1 MDAPN
6 MRKYLAHELTARQ
19 SLAMAEEMAKT
30 FNCPIVWIAWL
41 RSARWGEFVRSDTLH
56 DWTGGRQTVL
66 LFDTERAARRFIRH
80 NQIGGDWQ
88 TQPYPIATITDTCTQ
103 HGVAWRQV
111 DDATSA
117 WMVPMVDLVCPHTGA
132 IVRVPH
138 AERLTTT
145 LRPPTLPRP
154 PYNPARIRWRMR
166 RIADRIARALAEIP

>member
-30 FNCPIVWIAWL
+30 LNCPIVWIAWL

-56 DWTGGRQTVL
+56 DWTSGRQTVL

-88 TQPYPIATITDTCTQ
+88 TQPYPLITITDTCAQ
-103 HGVAWRQV
+103 HSVAWRQV
-111 DDATSA
+111 EGDAA
-117 WMVPMVDLVCPHTGA
+117 WVAYVDIINPLTGEVTPVPW
-132 IVRVPH
+132 
-138 AERLTTT
+138 AERRTTHPGQLKVR
-145 LRPPTLPRP
+145 LRPGAYPLARETHRRSDRP
-154 PYNPARIRWRMR
+154 GH
-166 RIADRIARALAEIP
+166 